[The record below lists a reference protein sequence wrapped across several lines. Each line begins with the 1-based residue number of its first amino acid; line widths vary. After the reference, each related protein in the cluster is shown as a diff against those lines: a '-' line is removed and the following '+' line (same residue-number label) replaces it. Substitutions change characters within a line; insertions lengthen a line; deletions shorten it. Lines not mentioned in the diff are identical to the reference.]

1 MQSTLCSLTVLYVL
15 VACVTPEIPWDQ
27 VSNWIEQ
34 QEGLQLQEY
43 MDGKSDVLMI
53 EFSHSFAYL
62 LFLEVKYT

>member
-15 VACVTPEIPWDQ
+15 VACVTLDILWDQ
-27 VSNWIEQ
+27 VSDWIEQ

-53 EFSHSFAYL
+53 EFSHSL
-62 LFLEVKYT
+62 LT